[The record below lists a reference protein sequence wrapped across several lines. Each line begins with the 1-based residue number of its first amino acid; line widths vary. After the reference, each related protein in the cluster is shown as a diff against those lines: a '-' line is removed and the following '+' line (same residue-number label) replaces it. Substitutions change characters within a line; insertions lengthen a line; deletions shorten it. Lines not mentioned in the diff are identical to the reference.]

1 MDDED
6 DYNPEPPKRT
16 RFGVAL
22 LVVAVHVLAIMGLV
36 RAFAPDFTAR
46 AVEKVLS
53 TFTVTITAPP
63 KPEPSPEPAKAGK
76 AGDPGKKAVARE
88 VKAPEPK
95 VPIAKSPAPKA
106 ANTGSANTSGAA
118 NQGAGTGLSGPG
130 SGPGSGGDGNGPG
143 GGRPTKAA
151 HISGQ
156 IDRASDFPLPPGGRE
171 ARIGK
176 STILALTVSP
186 SGRVTGCRVYK
197 SSGFPDTDAVACRLA
212 MERLRFRPA
221 TNGAGDPITSTFYW
235 QQKFFF

>member
-1 MDDED
+1 MDDEAD
-6 DYNPEPPKRT
+6 FNPEPPPRT
-16 RFGVAL
+16 KLGVAL
-22 LVVAVHVLAIMGLV
+22 LVIGFQVLVGLGLV
-36 RAFAPDFTAR
+36 QAFAPDFTAK
-46 AVEKVLS
+46 AVERVLS

-63 KPEPSPEPAKAGK
+63 TPEPSPEPAKAGK

-95 VPIAKSPAPKA
+95 VPIARSPAPKA
-106 ANTGSANTSGAA
+106 ASTGSADTSGAA
-118 NQGAGTGLSGPG
+118 NQGAGTGLNGPG

-143 GGRPTKAA
+143 GGRPSKAA

-156 IDRASDFPLPPGGRE
+156 IDRAADFPLPPGGRE

-176 STILALTVSP
+176 AVILALAISP
-186 SGRVTGCRVYK
+186 NGRATGCRVYK

-221 TNGAGDPITSTFYW
+221 ANGAGEPIASTFYW